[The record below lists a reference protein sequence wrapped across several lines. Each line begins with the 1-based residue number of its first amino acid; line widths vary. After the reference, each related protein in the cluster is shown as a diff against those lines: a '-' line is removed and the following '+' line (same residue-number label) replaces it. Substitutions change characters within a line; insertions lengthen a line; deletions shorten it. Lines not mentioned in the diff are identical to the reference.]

1 MSRWRSQASSSSL
14 ETVRWKEQNLH
25 GVQFKLAIAAIVV
38 ERRTYVES
46 FCRISKLRM
55 IWNASQEPSLPTS
68 SSCTLKGDFRDVS
81 STCERG
87 KVMERSKSIST

>member
-14 ETVRWKEQNLH
+14 EDVRWKEQNLG
-25 GVQFKLAIAAIVV
+25 GVNWKLPFAGAVV
-38 ERRTYVES
+38 ERSTYVES

-55 IWNASQEPSLPTS
+55 IWNASQEPSLPMSFS
-68 SSCTLKGDFRDVS
+68 STLNGDFRDVS

-87 KVMERSKSIST
+87 KLTERSKSISD